1 VKQKNLLRSE
11 LVPKFEVLEQAQ
23 VREIKDKEYA
33 MSNVSMRRWISD
45 FVESRE
51 AVYKQIALDIH
62 ERPEV
67 SNYEFYACKR
77 LSDQL
82 EAEGFT
88 VRVDVAGHR
97 TGFSAVY
104 RVAKPGPVIVFLA
117 EYDALVEL
125 GHGCG
130 HNLYGATSLLAAA
143 SLKQVIEETG
153 GEVRVYGTPGE
164 EGGENGCSKA
174 DFVREGLFKDVDAAL
189 CAHPNA
195 RDHRLTE
202 KTLACA
208 AVDIEF
214 WGKSAHASA
223 APELGIN
230 ALDALIQVYNA
241 INALRQ
247 HLPQDVRIHGI
258 ITRGGDA
265 PNTIPDYAKAKF
277 YLRSASALGLDAVY
291 HKVERIVEGAALSTG
306 AKGSMRPYQNL
317 VENTVPTPSFDEIYR
332 KNLEL
337 LGEKAVPSPCE
348 VLPGSSDVGN
358 VSQVVPVIQPFI
370 SISDDLFAAHT
381 EEMKAAARSERGLAS
396 ILLGAKA
403 LAYTALDLLK
413 DPALLAAIQAEH
425 RKLAAEQGAQPYN

>member
-1 VKQKNLLRSE
+1 
-11 LVPKFEVLEQAQ
+11 
-23 VREIKDKEYA
+23 
-33 MSNVSMRRWISD
+33 MRRRIAD
-45 FVESRE
+45 FADSRE
-51 AVYKQIALDIH
+51 AVYKQIARDIH

-67 SNYEFYACKR
+67 SNHEFYACAR
-77 LSDQL
+77 LADQL
-82 EAEGFT
+82 EAEGFAT
-88 VRVDVAGHR
+88 RRDVAGHR
-97 TGFSAVY
+97 TGFTAVY
-104 RVAKPGPVIVFLA
+104 RAAKPGPVIVFLA
-117 EYDALVEL
+117 EYDALPAL
-125 GHGCG
+125 GHACG
-130 HNLYGATSLLAAA
+130 HNLYGATSILAAA

-174 DFVREGLFKDVDAAL
+174 DFVREGFFKDVDAAL

-214 WGKSAHASA
+214 WGKSAHAAA
-223 APELGIN
+223 APEQGVN
-230 ALDALIQVYNA
+230 ALDALIHVYNA

-265 PNTIPDYAKAKF
+265 PNIVPDYAQAKF
-277 YLRSASALGLDAVY
+277 YLRSASAPGLDAVY
-291 HKVERIVEGAALSTG
+291 HKVEHIVEGAALSTG

-317 VENTVPTPSFDEIYR
+317 VENTVPTPSFDALYR

-337 LGEKAVPSPCE
+337 LGEKVVPSPHV

-370 SISDDLFAAHT
+370 SISDDVFPAHT
-381 EEMKAAARSERGLAS
+381 EEMKAAACSERGLAS
-396 ILLGAKA
+396 VPLGAKA
-403 LAYTALDLLK
+403 LAYTALDVLE

-425 RKLAAEQGAQPYN
+425 RALVAEQ